1 MHDSVRSAARLLI
14 QAHGAEG
21 MTHVRARL
29 REASRNANNV
39 DAMIWLL
46 IGDAVVTLI
55 GAEPRRIH

>member
-1 MHDSVRSAARLLI
+1 MHDNVRSAARLLI
-14 QAHGAEG
+14 QAHGAET
-21 MTHVRARL
+21 MTLVRSRL